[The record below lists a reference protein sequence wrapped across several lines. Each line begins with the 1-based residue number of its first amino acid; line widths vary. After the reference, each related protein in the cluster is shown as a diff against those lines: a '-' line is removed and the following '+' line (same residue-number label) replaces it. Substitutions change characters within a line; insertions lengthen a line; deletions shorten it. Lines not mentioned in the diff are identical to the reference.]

1 MLLYQILVFTIYWK
15 KIKKSYK
22 NNKFKILAP
31 TWNEK
36 LDLPDGSNSVS
47 DIQNYFDYILKRH
60 GKILLII
67 QEEYIETK
75 LKIGLYF
82 KLTWGIISIF

>member
-15 KIKKSYK
+15 KIKNSYK
-22 NNKFKILAP
+22 NNKFRILAP

-75 LKIGLYF
+75 LII
-82 KLTWGIISIF
+82 IISIF

>member
-1 MLLYQILVFTIYWK
+1 MLLYQILLFTIYWK
-15 KIKKSYK
+15 KIKNSYK
-22 NNKFKILAP
+22 NNKFRILAP

-75 LKIGLYF
+75 LII
-82 KLTWGIISIF
+82 IISIF